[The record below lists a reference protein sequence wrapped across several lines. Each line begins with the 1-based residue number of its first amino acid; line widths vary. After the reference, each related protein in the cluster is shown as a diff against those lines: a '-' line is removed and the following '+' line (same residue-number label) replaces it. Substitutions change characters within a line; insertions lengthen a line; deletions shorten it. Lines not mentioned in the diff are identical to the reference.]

1 MEDFTNQQD
10 AYYGEG
16 LENPEGYDDQ
26 DGSLSV
32 ANKPRILVM
41 GARRSGKSSIQRVV
55 FNKMSPHETLF
66 LESTAQLDIKL
77 VANNPFVQ
85 FQIWDFPGDYDF
97 RGDLVYVGQVL
108 DEQMVFSQCAALI
121 LVIDAQGEPYPDA
134 VVRLVDIVR
143 RAIMVNPSI
152 VFEVFIHKVD
162 GDLFLSDEH
171 KIDCQ
176 RDIQQYMTEELNDAN
191 LNINLSYYL
200 TSIYDHSIFEAFS
213 KVVQK
218 IIPQL
223 PTLETLLNLLI
234 TNCSMEKSFL
244 FDVVSRI
251 YIATDSNPVNMQ
263 SYELCSDMIDV
274 VIDVSCIYGVKEEQQ
289 EEAYGQAFDQDS
301 SSVIKLSNDMVL
313 YLKQVNSY
321 LALVCLLKT
330 DNFRKKGLI
339 DHNIDC
345 FKSALARVFYS
356 PKTNPESTEG

>member
-1 MEDFTNQQD
+1 MASFSQ
-10 AYYGEG
+10 YYGED
-16 LENPEGYDDQ
+16 LETSDRYEDD
-26 DGSLSV
+26 GAISV

-66 LESTAQLDIKL
+66 LESTSDLDIKL

-97 RGDLVYVGQVL
+97 RGDLVYGGQL
-108 DEQMVFSQCAALI
+108 IDEAAVFGQCAALI

-134 VVRLVDIVR
+134 CARLVEVAR
-143 RAIMVNPSI
+143 RAHGHNPRI
-152 VFEVFIHKVD
+152 AFEVLVHKVD

-223 PTLETLLNLLI
+223 PTLENLLNLLI
-234 TNCSMEKSFL
+234 TNCGVEKSFL
-244 FDVVSRI
+244 FDVVSRV
-251 YIATDSNPVNMQ
+251 YLAADAGPVDAR
-263 SYELCSDMIDV
+263 SYELASDMIDV
-274 VIDVSCIYGVKEEQQ
+274 AVDVSCIYGVKEENQ
-289 EEAYGQAFDQDS
+289 ETAYGQAFDHDS

-321 LALVCLLKT
+321 LALVCLIRAE
-330 DNFRKKGLI
+330 NFKKKGLI
-339 DHNIDC
+339 DHNIEQ
-345 FKSALARVFYS
+345 FKSALTQVFYS
-356 PKTNPESTEG
+356 PRQPVDQQPAEA

>member
-1 MEDFTNQQD
+1 MAGNDESFDPAHIN
-10 AYYGEG
+10 EG
-16 LENPEGYDDQ
+16 MDES
-26 DGSLSV
+26 GSSFSV

-55 FNKMSPHETLF
+55 VNKMSPHETLF

-97 RGDLVYVGQVL
+97 RGELVYG
-108 DEQMVFSQCAALI
+108 EQMLDDNLVFGQCAALI

-134 VVRLVDIVR
+134 VVRLVDVLR
-143 RAIMVNPSI
+143 RAVSTNPAM
-152 VFEVFIHKVD
+152 VFEVFINKVD

-191 LNINLSYYL
+191 LNINLTYYL

-223 PTLETLLNLLI
+223 PTLENLLNILI
-234 TNCSMEKSFL
+234 TNSGMEKAFL

-251 YIATDSNPVNMQ
+251 YLATDSNPVSIQ

-274 VIDVSCIYGVKEEQQ
+274 VIDVSCIYGVTEENQ
-289 EEAYGQAFDQDS
+289 EEAYNQSFDQGS

-313 YLKQVNSY
+313 YLKQVSSY
-321 LALVCLLKT
+321 LALVCLLRSE
-330 DNFRKKGLI
+330 NFRKKGLI
-339 DHNIDC
+339 DYNIDC
-345 FKSALARVFYS
+345 FKSSLTRTFYG
-356 PKTNPESTEG
+356 PRNTDNQT